1 MFINSRLVYS
11 QQSFKPHDPMDP
23 FDDFVNCHEHSK
35 LIPLYSSNS
44 KKKRLNLLRLE
55 YSCGLCF
62 QLHSCLFV
70 RLIISDFL
78 LSLLVFVRSPP
89 HISSAAFSQHQRLPS
104 LEKPSSAA
112 DDLRFA
118 QDFWV
123 FSLRLGD
130 TGCALLVLLPHW
142 SNPILSAL
150 WLVRSSSGGWSVGVV
165 GGVSRAAKLLL
176 WAYLCLHSHRQPA
189 QVLTLGGDY

>member
-1 MFINSRLVYS
+1 
-11 QQSFKPHDPMDP
+11 MDP

-123 FSLRLGD
+123 FSLRLG
-130 TGCALLVLLPHW
+130 TQVALCLSCFLIGRTQSSLRSDW
-142 SNPILSAL
+142 SDPAPAGGASE
-150 WLVRSSSGGWSVGVV
+150 SSE
-165 GGVSRAAKLLL
+165 VSRARPSCSSELIF
-176 WAYLCLHSHRQPA
+176 AYIHTGNRPKC
-189 QVLTLGGDY
+189 